1 MRFVSDAEIATLTP
15 AEQRDVASPIPTQVI
30 SNGEFTP
37 LPQSADQRRVE
48 ARIASLADELAPK
61 HGLTRRGFLSSA
73 AGMSAA
79 FLAMNEVFGPVFTA
93 SRAEAA
99 EPGLADKRALL
110 LKKQFIVDCQTHFV
124 RDDYTQQ
131 LLVFSADFAKKHW
144 NPDIPGSDGLTR
156 YKFMIEVM

>member
-15 AEQRDVASPIPTQVI
+15 AELRDLASPIPTQVV

-48 ARIASLADELAPK
+48 ARIGSLADELAPK

-79 FLAMNEVFGPVFTA
+79 FLAMNEVFGPLFTA

-99 EPGLADKRALL
+99 TPGMAEARGAGGPAH
-110 LKKQFIVDCQTHFV
+110 FIV
-124 RDDYTQQ
+124 
-131 LLVFSADFAKKHW
+131 
-144 NPDIPGSDGLTR
+144 
-156 YKFMIEVM
+156 